1 MTMTGSSRQLTGHPA
16 RVISLLFTC
25 NPFLF
30 LFTKYLQASTNKW
43 IFLCCLHLEPRWDN
57 WENMHEYWE
66 FKENVLPL
74 ADLLHLWMCFSYWLK
89 LNINGS
95 HIYIHLSWHSCF
107 SVRMYTYEFYI
118 QFLLQFTNYWPM
130 QLASRTV
137 QMYTVYHFVKF
148 FSMFERLVKFF
159 KHIYYS
165 YGLIFW
171 TLWTH
176 QSSLLRQFQI
186 PSCKEIFVAK
196 MLVSCE
202 IEVPFNC

>member
-1 MTMTGSSRQLTGHPA
+1 MHATKFEYWKSSNTISYINIDSNASSLILSTKDKECLKTRCEVHRLAMTMTGSSRQLTGHPA

-89 LNINGS
+89 LNIYGS

-137 QMYTVYHFVKF
+137 QMYNVYHFVKLF
-148 FSMFERLVKFF
+148 
-159 KHIYYS
+159 
-165 YGLIFW
+165 
-171 TLWTH
+171 
-176 QSSLLRQFQI
+176 
-186 PSCKEIFVAK
+186 
-196 MLVSCE
+196 
-202 IEVPFNC
+202 